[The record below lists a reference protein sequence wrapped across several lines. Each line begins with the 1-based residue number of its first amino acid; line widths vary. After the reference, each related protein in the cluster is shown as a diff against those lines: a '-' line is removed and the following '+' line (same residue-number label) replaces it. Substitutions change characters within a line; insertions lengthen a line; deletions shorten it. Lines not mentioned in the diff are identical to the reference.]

1 MNEMDR
7 LADLKVALYPTDGP
21 SEELR
26 ARALASVAGGAVPR
40 SALPTSRRWV
50 RPALVAAGVAVVAA
64 GAVLLDG
71 ALGTSDVGDGEPFA
85 VQPAAF
91 TLQVNADGSVTFAA
105 HDVIDTVAATQ
116 ALNGAGIA
124 GRVINDITPGCATKS
139 DDIEPG
145 DLYPDNTSP
154 AGWAAARRSPFDRL
168 TTLSPAACWSWS
180 PRAVPTPA
188 AGGRRTR
195 SRSPSSPSTTP
206 TRSRRASTSRTPG
219 PARPSSTSTHARG
232 MVANTAR
239 PCPRAVLIKSHASS
253 PRPRAHMGAAT
264 G

>member
-105 HDVIDTVAATQ
+105 HEVIDTVAATQ

-124 GRVINDITPGCATKS
+124 GRVINDITAGCATKS

-145 DLYPDNTSP
+145 DLYPDNTLSR
-154 AGWAAARRSPFDRL
+154 GLGSSETVTLRSSDYP
-168 TTLSPAACWSWS
+168 
-180 PRAVPTPA
+180 V
-188 AGGRRTR
+188 AGGLLVVVT
-195 SRSPSSPSTTP
+195 SSGADSGRGVPPDPVSVAIFAFDDADKIP
-206 TRSRRASTSRTPG
+206 TCVDFADPGTGTS
-219 PARPSSTSTHARG
+219 
-232 MVANTAR
+232 
-239 PCPRAVLIKSHASS
+239 
-253 PRPRAHMGAAT
+253 
-264 G
+264 